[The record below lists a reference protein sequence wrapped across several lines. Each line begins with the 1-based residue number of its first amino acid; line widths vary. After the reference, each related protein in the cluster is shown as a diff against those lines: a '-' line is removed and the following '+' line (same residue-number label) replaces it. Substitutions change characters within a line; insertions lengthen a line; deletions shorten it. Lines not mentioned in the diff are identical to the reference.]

1 MSRLKLS
8 RLFSLLL
15 VGGVVVA
22 FCATATARFA
32 PDTTKEGSEEK
43 KLVYM
48 RADRSYSI
56 DVGDSMAVCMVG
68 NFAAMHNGAVITCD
82 SAVRY
87 SGQYLECFGD
97 VLINQNSTYI
107 YGERAEYDGRINKAE
122 VHSQLVK
129 VVDGDATLY
138 TRRFVFDTYTQVG
151 EFSRGGVLF
160 NRGNQLEAERG
171 YYLSD
176 THEIACKGSV
186 EMRDSTNL
194 LRSDSVC
201 YNTDTDY
208 AYFFCNTR
216 IWNSDGDYLEG
227 DEGYYAR
234 PEERYVITR
243 RSYLLGKSNELWSD
257 SLDYHKPTEHVI
269 LRGDIQMD
277 DTEQLSLAFGD
288 YGEYYREPGSAM
300 LTRNP
305 ALINYDTSQGSDSLF
320 MRSDTILLL
329 TFYTTQPE
337 FNPWEPGIKTL
348 EETPLPATPDTEEAE
363 EESDKASEESEAD
376 EELSDTEEGAI
387 EEGTTEKSTAE
398 KNSSDQKIEIPAL
411 KRDNAAPAENI
422 PAPEGEKR
430 GATTPRERNANLD
443 RMKPNRSLP
452 GSADSLR
459 QAWQLRPD
467 SLSNAEGETD
477 SLTADSLTIDSAA
490 LQRQRLLDSL
500 DTLSIKAQKA
510 YYKRVKMAQRD
521 SVKRAKLAEKNAKLQ
536 IIARARQAKIT
547 AQLNRMDSLE
557 KVRME
562 RRRTRMSARLEAK
575 RQKAIRRGKELP
587 DSTALAALDSLLL
600 ERERTDSL
608 AADSLALDST
618 ALDSLALDSLRADSL
633 VVVPDSTR
641 RVTKGY
647 RHVRIFRADF
657 QAACDSLIGLG
668 ADSTLHLYL
677 DPILWSEQN
686 QVTSEVMDVYTKNQ
700 AIDHADFVGRPILV
714 TEIDTMYYNQISGK
728 EMTAW
733 FANNQIYRHDVNGN
747 VETLYF
753 LQDSPEDPVN
763 SLFVM
768 KSGKA
773 SFYMENQQV
782 VSMTYREQ
790 NEYSMM
796 PMDKIPPT
804 QDLFLKEYKWMPER
818 RPSRDSVFHRTIRPT
833 ERKAKEHLPRPRFSR
848 SEQILRLR
856 DDLVESGR
864 WADRDDK
871 LSVEVQDWVR
881 RNGFEPSQPRKEF
894 K

>member
-1 MSRLKLS
+1 MSLQQLK

-15 VGGVVVA
+15 TGGVVMA
-22 FCATATARFA
+22 FCATATARFS
-32 PDTTKEGSEEK
+32 PDEESPGSEQEK

-97 VLINQNSTYI
+97 VLINQNTTYI

-129 VVDGDATLY
+129 VIDGDATLY

-160 NRGNQLEAERG
+160 NRGNQLEAEHG

-176 THEIACKGSV
+176 SHQIACKGSV
-186 EMRDSTNL
+186 EMRDSSYL
-194 LRSDSVC
+194 LKSDSVC

-208 AYFFCNTR
+208 AYFFRNTR

-243 RSYLLGKSNELWSD
+243 RSYLLGRSNEMWSD
-257 SLDYHKPTEHVI
+257 SLDYHKPTEHI
-269 LRGDIQMD
+269 LLHGNIQMD
-277 DTEQLSLAFGD
+277 DTEQKALAFGD
-288 YGEYYREPGSAM
+288 YGEYYREPGSAL

-305 ALINYDTSQGSDSLF
+305 ALVNYDTSQGSDSLF
-320 MRSDTILLL
+320 MRSDSILLL

-337 FNPWEPGIKTL
+337 FNPWEPGIKSL
-348 EETPLPATPDTEEAE
+348 EETPLPAVEE
-363 EESDKASEESEAD
+363 KEAD
-376 EELSDTEEGAI
+376 EEAAEEPAEEGAEEGTEEGT
-387 EEGTTEKSTAE
+387 EEETETKSAEKAVTGLTSTPKSPTPKQEKSKQE
-398 KNSSDQKIEIPAL
+398 KLTGLATG
-411 KRDNAAPAENI
+411 
-422 PAPEGEKR
+422 PEG
-430 GATTPRERNANLD
+430 GTTPRERNNNLD
-443 RMKPNRSLP
+443 RFKPNRGLQ
-452 GSADSLR
+452 GGADST
-459 QAWQLRPD
+459 QLLD
-467 SLSNAEGETD
+467 TLSQFRTEAD
-477 SLTADSLTIDSAA
+477 SLTADTLTVDSAA

-500 DTLSIKAQKA
+500 DTLSVKAQKA
-510 YYKRVKMAQRD
+510 YYKGIKQQQRD
-521 SVKRAKLAEKNAKLQ
+521 SLKRAKLAAKNAKLQ

-547 AQLNRMDSLE
+547 AQLNRMDSIE
-557 KVRME
+557 KVRLE
-562 RRRTRMSARLEAK
+562 RRRARMAERLEAK

-587 DSTALAALDSLLL
+587 DSTALSQLDSMIVAHD
-600 ERERTDSL
+600 RSDSL
-608 AADSLALDST
+608 VVDSLS
-618 ALDSLALDSLRADSL
+618 LDSLAVDSLSLDSLRADSL
-633 VVVPDSTR
+633 EVIPDSTR
-641 RVTKGY
+641 RLTKGY
-647 RHVRIFRADF
+647 RNVRIYRTDF

-668 ADSTLHLYL
+668 SDSTLHLYL
-677 DPILWSEQN
+677 NPILWSQQN
-686 QVTSEVMDVYTKNQ
+686 QVTSEVMDVYTKMQ
-700 AIDHADFVGRPILV
+700 AIDHVDFTGRPILV
-714 TEIDTMYYNQISGK
+714 TQIDTMYYNQISGK

-733 FANNQIYRHDVNGN
+733 FAGNQIYRHDVNGN

-753 LQDSPEDPVN
+753 LQDSPEEPVN
-763 SLFVM
+763 SLFVI

-804 QDLFLKEYKWMPER
+804 QELFLKEYKWMPER
-818 RPSRDSVFHRTIRPT
+818 RPARDSVLGRTIRPS
-833 ERKAKEHLPRPRFSR
+833 ERKAKESLSRPRFQR

-856 DDLVESGR
+856 DNLVESGK
-864 WADRDDK
+864 WADRDERLAPD
-871 LSVEVQDWVR
+871 VQEWVR
-881 RNGFEPSQPRKEF
+881 RNGFEPEQPRKEF